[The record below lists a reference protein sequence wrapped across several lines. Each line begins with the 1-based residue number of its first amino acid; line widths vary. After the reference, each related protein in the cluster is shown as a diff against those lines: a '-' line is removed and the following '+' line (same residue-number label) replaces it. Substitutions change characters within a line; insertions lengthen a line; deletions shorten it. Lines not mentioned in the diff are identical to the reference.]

1 MRSGILRCVNIME
14 DTWQEMGEE
23 IVQHVVDYTDWWR
36 NDLTNKYLLEDR
48 DPANINWDEIFYEFL
63 ERFMKEAH
71 TADADYIHCSR
82 VLFGEKDFIVDT
94 EHLGGYHRT
103 LPADLEDALKVGSGV
118 GNSEMTSWTY
128 SDDAYLDMVF
138 GIAQDGDFI
147 DNSMAAD
154 KVVINA
160 IVAIDDVD
168 WPTTIANNLSPYWKE
183 YELVIPHNTP
193 VYDIDILRNGE
204 PMVTMEETKA
214 AEWSNATI
222 TSSVHEM
229 IDMMKR
235 DKNTKKKT
243 AAGSWA
249 ADTNER
255 MQRAKDL
262 GKQWNKDVDKDT
274 LDAAKKG
281 AKSDYVGQWK
291 RTPKLPKYPPAG
303 QSWCGLK
310 SIYEVLEKQD
320 QKRKS
325 KYKRLGTAIKPPQQ
339 FVVTDGTGIGNQE
352 FVTGPRGTDVA
363 FSQYQRKCNGCGQ
376 AWVAS
381 QKDVDNSNKAKERC
395 WKCGVV
401 NNYKE
406 TKADIAYREIKFPVT
421 TPGCNDTVAYVSLT
435 GEPARK
441 LESVLRPGSV
451 IEIQG
456 WIKPNKEWKYK
467 NTKKYLVDALLITL
481 GSTQHGGYVKL
492 IKR

>member
-274 LDAAKKG
+274 LDAAKNG

>member
-1 MRSGILRCVNIME
+1 ME

-103 LPADLEDALKVGSGV
+103 IPADLEDALKVGSGV

>member
-103 LPADLEDALKVGSGV
+103 IPADLEDALKVGSGV

>member
-103 LPADLEDALKVGSGV
+103 TPADLEDALKVGSGV

-222 TSSVHEM
+222 TSSVQEM
-229 IDMMKR
+229 IKELRELR
-235 DKNTKKKT
+235 DEAICT
-243 AAGSWA
+243 
-249 ADTNER
+249 DDHCLCER
-255 MQRAKDL
+255 YDRII
-262 GKQWNKDVDKDT
+262 DT
-274 LDAAKKG
+274 L
-281 AKSDYVGQWK
+281 
-291 RTPKLPKYPPAG
+291 
-303 QSWCGLK
+303 
-310 SIYEVLEKQD
+310 
-320 QKRKS
+320 
-325 KYKRLGTAIKPPQQ
+325 
-339 FVVTDGTGIGNQE
+339 
-352 FVTGPRGTDVA
+352 
-363 FSQYQRKCNGCGQ
+363 
-376 AWVAS
+376 
-381 QKDVDNSNKAKERC
+381 KEM
-395 WKCGVV
+395 
-401 NNYKE
+401 
-406 TKADIAYREIKFPVT
+406 
-421 TPGCNDTVAYVSLT
+421 
-435 GEPARK
+435 
-441 LESVLRPGSV
+441 
-451 IEIQG
+451 IE
-456 WIKPNKEWKYK
+456 
-467 NTKKYLVDALLITL
+467 
-481 GSTQHGGYVKL
+481 
-492 IKR
+492 